1 MNNRAETAY
10 RLMQNG
16 DERSIRRGLELLAEV
31 NAQITF
37 SGLSPEQMMSIRRS
51 VASQDEDQFNR
62 LMQTLLRYDR
72 EAATS
77 LQTVLR

>member
-1 MNNRAETAY
+1 
-10 RLMQNG
+10 
-16 DERSIRRGLELLAEV
+16 
-31 NAQITF
+31 
-37 SGLSPEQMMSIRRS
+37 MMSIRRS